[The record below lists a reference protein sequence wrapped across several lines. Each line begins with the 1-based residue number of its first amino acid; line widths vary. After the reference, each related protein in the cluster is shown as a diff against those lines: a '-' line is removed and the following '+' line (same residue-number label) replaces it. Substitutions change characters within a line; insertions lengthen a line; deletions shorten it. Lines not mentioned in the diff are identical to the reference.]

1 MRDDVGQIVREARPQ
16 KPVKRVFGM
25 FNAQSNQLRTA
36 FERITSVV
44 PVEDFK
50 HPAPELKSIFL
61 CMTPRSGSS
70 YLGSALD
77 MNKVAR
83 FGEHFRVVGGT
94 LEKAVKESGAK
105 SFEDYVLARI
115 ATFRVKDVFGAKA
128 DWLQFAPLY
137 HFGAYERYFRNAS
150 YIYLT
155 REDVLAQ
162 AISRYIATETGYFH
176 SVNKHLEDTKS
187 VEVEFDFDKLWRHA
201 EHLIEMQSAWERFFA
216 TEGISP
222 LRLTYEEVEAD
233 PADVLRRIS
242 DFVGVALPD
251 PIVVDTD
258 YKKVRNERH
267 EKMKTRAVEEAHR
280 RRLAQTPP
288 RPAPAAHG
296 VGKD

>member
-1 MRDDVGQIVREARPQ
+1 MRDDVAQNAREAPTQ
-16 KPVKRVFGM
+16 KPGRRVFGM
-25 FNAQSNQLRTA
+25 FSPQSNQLKTV
-36 FERITSVV
+36 FERVTAVV

-50 HPAPELKSIFL
+50 HPAPELKSILL
-61 CMTPRSGSS
+61 CMTPRSGST
-70 YLGSALD
+70 YLGSALE

-83 FGEHFRVVGGT
+83 FREHFRVAGGT
-94 LEKAVKESGAK
+94 LQKAVKESGAK

-115 ATFRVKDVFGAKA
+115 ATLRVKDVFGAKT

-137 HFGAYERYFRNAS
+137 YFGAYERYFRNAH

-176 SVNKHLEDTKS
+176 SVNKHLENTKS

-222 LRLTYEEVEAD
+222 LRLTYEELEAD

-251 PIVVDTD
+251 PVVVDTD

-267 EKMKTRAVEEAHR
+267 EKMKAFAVEEARR

-288 RPAPAAHG
+288 RPTPAAQG
-296 VGKD
+296 AGKD